1 MAQSIDLEGNQ
12 LHRALDSSSLAI
24 SYSRKTELDHFKY
37 SKMNA
42 LIAKSE
48 VGQQENEYAAGFQS
62 MFLRCRSPL
71 CLQEGKKEN
80 IRL

>member
-1 MAQSIDLEGNQ
+1 
-12 LHRALDSSSLAI
+12 
-24 SYSRKTELDHFKY
+24 
-37 SKMNA
+37 MNA